1 MRCKL
6 FSMRG
11 NCGQG
16 YVLKWVMLG
25 DEPGNVADDGIVSD
39 GAYLIFVTR
48 LRQCVSH
55 G

>member
-1 MRCKL
+1 
-6 FSMRG
+6 MRG

-16 YVLKWVMLG
+16 YMLKWVMLG
-25 DEPGNVADDGIVSD
+25 DEPGNIVSN

-48 LRQCVSH
+48 LRQCMSH